1 MLREF
6 RGAMFL
12 LIEWEYEII
21 TIFAKYFAQNNIPT
35 EKLTLTPLK
44 TFLERLRNFH
54 HLAARCWSREYFFP
68 GIIYQHPGAVLI
80 LSALIDSN
88 CYAIFF
94 FSLAECHFG
103 KELKELG
110 STWFPDLGAPF
121 GKMYCI
127 KCECV
132 PVSIRRNAPALF
144 PVVSGAKP
152 SFSSP
157 CHFYGCRIMLKANIC
172 TLRHFKLNQE
182 I

>member
-1 MLREF
+1 MLREI

-94 FSLAECHFG
+94 FLSCRMSLRQRAERAR
-103 KELKELG
+103 LNMVSRLG
-110 STWFPDLGAPF
+110 RAIRQNVLHQMRVCPSKYPS
-121 GKMYCI
+121 
-127 KCECV
+127 ECARD
-132 PVSIRRNAPALF
+132 I
-144 PVVSGAKP
+144 
-152 SFSSP
+152 SSSEW
-157 CHFYGCRIMLKANIC
+157 R
-172 TLRHFKLNQE
+172 
-182 I
+182 